1 MKITHE
7 LGRWYLRRS
16 GTCVKLTAM
25 SADLDNGYPFLMQDD
40 EGKLHTYDSLGR
52 TVAPNDAIIKI
63 LPQAKVG
70 VKVKDSKPGDLVLFR
85 NHTIGIVEGQEEGAF
100 GIRVRSS
107 ITGAV
112 TSHSTHGWAWGAEA
126 PDFDVLVCFESSGN
140 ADRERLHSANTGSLR
155 AMINRL
161 GDVVKKQGAEE
172 RKAEFDR
179 TRAGVLHLL
188 NKMEADLNESQS

>member
-1 MKITHE
+1 M
-7 LGRWYLRRS
+7 
-16 GTCVKLTAM
+16 
-25 SADLDNGYPFLMQDD
+25 DDGYPFLMQDG
-40 EGKLHTYDSLGR
+40 EGMLHTYDSLGR
-52 TVAPNDAIIKI
+52 TVAPNDVIIKA
-63 LPQAKVG
+63 LPQAKVD

-85 NHTIGIVEGQEEGAF
+85 NHTIGIVEGQEEGSF

-112 TSHSTHGWAWGAEA
+112 TSHSSHGWAWGAEA
-126 PDFDVLVCFESSGN
+126 PDFDVIVCFESSGN
-140 ADRERLHSANTGSLR
+140 ADKERLHSANTGSLR

-188 NKMEADLNESQS
+188 NKMEADLNEG